1 MSTTRGV
8 VSIVKPECLYVPQ
21 SYVMRNAVL
30 TVLGEIVV
38 RELSG
43 ADLDDKL
50 KRVRDGFLDK
60 LEVRGSSKAL
70 QIVWFV
76 NEVLVVNRGKK

>member
-1 MSTTRGV
+1 
-8 VSIVKPECLYVPQ
+8 
-21 SYVMRNAVL
+21 MRNAVL